1 MIEDATFREQLR
13 LEEYKSL
20 KQEMQDNSKESYNL
34 ELYAVGSLGAFY
46 SWYLFQNKPPIIT
59 IIPIVLVFFGLWR
72 SRLLLKRIEHIS
84 EYIKKSLES
93 PPDYGWEAYFDK
105 TRKKS
110 EISSQVKSFWITLLL
125 ITIILFITQIH
136 YCGCTK

>member
-1 MIEDATFREQLR
+1 MIEDSTFREQLR

-46 SWYLFQNKPPIIT
+46 SWYLFQNKPPIIS
-59 IIPIVLVFFGLWR
+59 IIPIAFVFFGLWR

-84 EYIKKSLES
+84 EYIRKSLES
-93 PPDYGWEAYFDK
+93 PPDYGWEFYFDN

-110 EISSQVKSFWITLLL
+110 RISFHVESFWVALLS
-125 ITIILFITQIH
+125 ITIIIFINQIH
-136 YCGCTK
+136 CCGYTK